1 MKYFPNPRQNT
12 KLFWSVKNVQFQCSD
27 LFVQF
32 VVIWNI
38 VSAST
43 KMSFVNLY
51 DVDEL
56 GNFVL
61 IGCVNVNLRKEC
73 PNCYVMFVKS
83 ENRHCLH
90 RKNGYVRQYYKCPCC
105 GCRIKAYDEF

>member
-1 MKYFPNPRQNT
+1 M
-12 KLFWSVKNVQFQCSD
+12 QFQCSD
-27 LFVQF
+27 SFVQF

-43 KMSFVNLY
+43 RISYVNLY

-56 GNFVL
+56 ENSVL
-61 IGCVNVNLRKEC
+61 IGSVNVNLRKEC

-83 ENRHCLH
+83 ANRHCLH
-90 RKNGYVRQYYKCPCC
+90 RKNG
-105 GCRIKAYDEF
+105 

>member
-1 MKYFPNPRQNT
+1 M
-12 KLFWSVKNVQFQCSD
+12 QFQCSD

-61 IGCVNVNLRKEC
+61 IGCVNVKGAWSRFWSNFIFLFLLFTMLYEC
-73 PNCYVMFVKS
+73 ISNDHMNFESKS
-83 ENRHCLH
+83 
-90 RKNGYVRQYYKCPCC
+90 
-105 GCRIKAYDEF
+105 